1 MNKYTNI
8 SFLYRYF
15 IQDVSYIINAQN
27 LVISSS
33 SFSLNLAILSKKLK
47 KLFVYDMTPKME
59 KGFWL
64 IDDKNLTKILL

>member
-1 MNKYTNI
+1 MFHN
-8 SFLYRYF
+8 
-15 IQDVSYIINAQN
+15 IINAEN

-59 KGFWL
+59 KCFWL
-64 IDDKNLTKILL
+64 IDDNKLNENFIIIIMKVSDKYKS